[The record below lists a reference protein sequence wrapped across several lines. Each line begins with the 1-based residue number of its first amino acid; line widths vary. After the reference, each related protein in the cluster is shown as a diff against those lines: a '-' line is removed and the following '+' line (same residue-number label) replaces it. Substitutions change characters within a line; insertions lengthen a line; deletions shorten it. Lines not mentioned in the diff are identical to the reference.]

1 MLVMLAL
8 LCGLLVIPGV
18 VAEHREKFQS
28 RLAATPSDAEEDT
41 MATWSNLASPSD
53 LASASNADE
62 IAKMSNQEIY
72 ERYLAYADGEEEVL
86 CFFLEHLTRS
96 QLQYI
101 YDQLVILEDEDSDLL
116 EQFLGYLTEEQIQM
130 LTELEHDSI
139 YTGKTDELED
149 DMLYS
154 LFLEFSSGENADASA
169 LQDLL
174 SELSADRLYMLYS
187 RAVEDG
193 ERESAGEMPSLLAD
207 SQILELF
214 PFIANGEETE
224 VSEFL
229 DQLDENQIHELFL
242 GLVEETEEETKA
254 ISETDAS
261 EIDEE
266 SDFEDGETA
275 ESVEDASQ
283 PMASVSRHNCPV
295 VAASQAEYTRELIR
309 GLNQEQVQAEYE
321 TLLQEADESHTRLF
335 VQYLSD
341 DQVLKLY
348 QDLCDTEDEA
358 AAELAAQTLLSYLTE
373 EQKAA
378 LEENLVKPAAEEMPY
393 NLSVTFAGETLKE
406 STDSEKNVFTDSWT
420 SDTAKNLDIVLTK
433 NSDFTD
439 QGTENFDYILS
450 MKVKDIFYFG
460 GIPTDSTTGIDA
472 VAFIKNEDIIVQN
485 YAGETVQLLNP
496 ASGEIR
502 IQINPAVD
510 RIDLHNTIQ
519 YKVELAGYTGN
530 TLQAIT
536 DILEVKLERIATA
549 SDQSDTLSDY
559 KVDQVNLKTGT
570 LNGSG
575 LNATFSADGYAT
587 VNSVVNQA
595 GVNVSKSG
603 TFSYSG
609 GLAGPAVQLYKTL
622 QVKYYCPYIE
632 YNGNTYYLKFSAEDT
647 AFTGNQQGI
656 KKGPKAKSVV
666 YTKEDH
672 SITYTFENLY
682 IGSHNA
688 LFYTPQFFWPDDEAV
703 KNLKLSQDGIE
714 IKWKD
719 WEITEQTSYTGY
731 ATTLTSTYKK
741 DEKRKVYFM
750 EDQVDIQIKSSDGA
764 ADSDQIAKRHIYKDV
779 CRENGYY
786 GSIGFFDIHND
797 GVVDSGLLNVKFVF
811 NTGKNQTAKYYVT
824 KVALPVYDNA
834 SGTEVTYVLVSDE
847 NEGTVSGTYSY
858 SDKSSFACGVEEL
871 RKQSNVSDHYYIKSL
886 SYQTKM
892 KKSTRYHRE
901 TAHLWRNRQTS
912 DSGLFFGYLE
922 GETGGTA
929 QANLTV
935 SSVDEKTAIRK
946 DGKKEITV
954 TEQSTVSDTDDYVAR
969 SIDKL
974 VINESSSTV
983 SVTAGASPTLKF
995 GEVISSEEYYGAKLS
1010 DAKRIVNFVNGY
1022 HVFRDGIFYLCL
1034 PEGVSIR
1041 DKEDVTIALSDK
1053 LQSRTIS
1060 AKSVDKLVGTEC
1072 TIDGITACWWRI
1084 QANGMNVYSNDKLSG
1099 SYTVSVKLT
1108 TSSTIKN
1115 PISWNFQNKLVIES
1129 SGQLISWGAAGTKNS
1144 TANGA
1149 GELAGKTKAV
1159 QIQKLAEYFKSET
1172 GAVSK
1177 RGFNLYNAYESNTTT
1192 LNVMRLEAKLDV
1204 ESKLSLDDKDY
1215 EAEIALDKP
1224 ERVINYHVTVSS
1236 KDGGVANNFA
1246 YYIPIP
1252 KTCFGVDEDTLV
1264 FKKEFNLKLISVAE
1278 SGSNTENSP
1287 FQIYGTKAEGLT
1299 SGNVNDKNVVWTAI
1313 EPTTDLS
1320 TVTMLKITMKTDAKI
1335 NEQESRTFQ
1344 LKLQYDNGANDFS
1357 KNTGMEVEWRSF
1369 GKYTYTRDGVTTTN
1383 TYPLRTSN
1391 KICLLYSEEL
1401 SGATDIELNTG
1412 AAENQ
1417 ASADTL
1423 FAHAFAKDQ
1432 VVWIKSVKASDGTQ
1446 LLSAS
1451 ENPAGKTGAD
1461 ANQQFRV
1468 SFAMKTHPEEGTG
1481 STIGEST
1488 VLTTGT
1494 TDGTAQRQSWT
1505 IPENTPV
1512 GFQTTVEFS
1521 KALTDTTTERYAIIT
1536 LGNENLDITYRVNLV
1551 RRVAEVTATGSGVAV
1566 GEHYKVPVTASSC
1579 QISQNSAFTAVFVLN
1594 QFVPGSYSEQKL
1606 LWKTAEG
1613 ASSVFPKGTSITMM
1627 DLEKTETSSKV
1638 TGYWHYQAGQD
1649 EKEVKLDAFRRMGG
1663 TESYSYDK
1671 NTTESQTRSCM
1682 FVVNFEEANIPK
1694 GTYKLDFT
1702 GTETSGDKTLAEVE
1716 VELTGAT
1723 GYSYTVGNANG
1734 LQQAVSYTVTKAAG
1748 NDSSIENQALSLV
1761 LSQAQNGSQPVLPSD
1776 AYIQVG
1782 EVRYDQNLDGE
1793 YIIPLESTV
1802 QTGEKTLTLVSDM
1815 FSDQPV
1821 TYQMSGQMY
1830 ISGQSESPKRG
1841 IKAGAENT
1849 LFFTTE
1855 AVEHPA
1861 ISVSGTRVATVA
1873 EWRQGQNLTMQ
1884 LKNLAD
1890 QNRLTVQ
1897 VYQGTTTTSVTDL
1910 LASVSGVFDFNAGI
1924 GTYNSQKTQDG
1935 RLRLSQAAS
1944 PGLYRLVFTVYDGE
1958 TVQMEVPYWIIV
1970 KE

>member
-101 YDQLVILEDEDSDLL
+101 YDQLVILEDENSDLL

-242 GLVEETEEETKA
+242 GLVEET
-254 ISETDAS
+254 
-261 EIDEE
+261 
-266 SDFEDGETA
+266 
-275 ESVEDASQ
+275 
-283 PMASVSRHNCPV
+283 
-295 VAASQAEYTRELIR
+295 
-309 GLNQEQVQAEYE
+309 
-321 TLLQEADESHTRLF
+321 LLQEADESHTRLF

-341 DQVLKLY
+341 AQVLKLY

-373 EQKAA
+373 EQKTA
-378 LEENLVKPAAEEMPY
+378 LEENLVKPATEEMPY

-460 GIPTDSTTGIDA
+460 DISTDSTTGIDA
-472 VAFIKNEDIIVQN
+472 VAFIKNEDIIAQN

-510 RIDLHNTIQ
+510 RINLHNTIQ

-536 DILEVKLERIATA
+536 DILEVKLERSATA

-570 LNGSG
+570 LNGAG

-632 YNGNTYYLKFSAEDT
+632 YNGNTCYLKFSAEDT
-647 AFTGNQQGI
+647 AFTGNQQGNQQGI

-786 GSIGFFDIHND
+786 GSVGFFDIHND

-824 KVALPVYDNA
+824 KVALPVYGNA

-1115 PISWNFQNKLVIES
+1115 PISWNFQNKLVTES

-1451 ENPAGKTGAD
+1451 ENPAGEDWSGRKSA
-1461 ANQQFRV
+1461 V
-1468 SFAMKTHPEEGTG
+1468 PCKLCH
-1481 STIGEST
+1481 
-1488 VLTTGT
+1488 
-1494 TDGTAQRQSWT
+1494 
-1505 IPENTPV
+1505 ENTS
-1512 GFQTTVEFS
+1512 G
-1521 KALTDTTTERYAIIT
+1521 R
-1536 LGNENLDITYRVNLV
+1536 GNRKHNRGKYRADNGNNRRNGPEAVLDNTREY
-1551 RRVAEVTATGSGVAV
+1551 SG
-1566 GEHYKVPVTASSC
+1566 
-1579 QISQNSAFTAVFVLN
+1579 
-1594 QFVPGSYSEQKL
+1594 
-1606 LWKTAEG
+1606 
-1613 ASSVFPKGTSITMM
+1613 
-1627 DLEKTETSSKV
+1627 
-1638 TGYWHYQAGQD
+1638 
-1649 EKEVKLDAFRRMGG
+1649 R
-1663 TESYSYDK
+1663 
-1671 NTTESQTRSCM
+1671 
-1682 FVVNFEEANIPK
+1682 
-1694 GTYKLDFT
+1694 
-1702 GTETSGDKTLAEVE
+1702 
-1716 VELTGAT
+1716 
-1723 GYSYTVGNANG
+1723 
-1734 LQQAVSYTVTKAAG
+1734 
-1748 NDSSIENQALSLV
+1748 
-1761 LSQAQNGSQPVLPSD
+1761 
-1776 AYIQVG
+1776 
-1782 EVRYDQNLDGE
+1782 
-1793 YIIPLESTV
+1793 
-1802 QTGEKTLTLVSDM
+1802 
-1815 FSDQPV
+1815 FSDH
-1821 TYQMSGQMY
+1821 SGIFQGFDRY
-1830 ISGQSESPKRG
+1830 YNG
-1841 IKAGAENT
+1841 T
-1849 LFFTTE
+1849 LCDHYT
-1855 AVEHPA
+1855 
-1861 ISVSGTRVATVA
+1861 
-1873 EWRQGQNLTMQ
+1873 W
-1884 LKNLAD
+1884 K
-1890 QNRLTVQ
+1890 
-1897 VYQGTTTTSVTDL
+1897 
-1910 LASVSGVFDFNAGI
+1910 
-1924 GTYNSQKTQDG
+1924 
-1935 RLRLSQAAS
+1935 
-1944 PGLYRLVFTVYDGE
+1944 
-1958 TVQMEVPYWIIV
+1958 
-1970 KE
+1970 